1 MGNKPKVKKCPVCN
15 PSPATIEY
23 VKTDRPITEKEIMY
37 HITEEC
43 KKCKEQSNDLQ
54 ERIRILNVNNTK
66 LNKEK
71 VDLLLKNKEINNNL
85 TNIKNQYDLF
95 KNQKKDQIN
104 FLNNKTNLNLK
115 KISNLESTINLKDN
129 DIKKINEKLLE
140 NNCQRNYTLAN
151 SVKSLNQKLSKCNIE
166 KENLE
171 KRTDNSTKS
180 SQNCTAVQIG
190 LQNQVNT
197 LNKNLQDSD
206 NTIKFKD
213 SVIYN
218 ADRYISMWRTIS
230 FVFFILF
237 FIFLFLYIF
246 KRGNCGD
253 FEEKLN
259 NLKMLNKK

>member
-115 KISNLESTINLKDN
+115 KISNLESTINQKDN

-197 LNKNLQDSD
+197 LNKNLH
-206 NTIKFKD
+206 
-213 SVIYN
+213 
-218 ADRYISMWRTIS
+218 
-230 FVFFILF
+230 ILIIQLNSKIVLYTTQIDTYQCGEQLVLYF
-237 FIFLFLYIF
+237 LFYFSYFCFYIFL
-246 KRGNCGD
+246 K
-253 FEEKLN
+253 EEIVVI
-259 NLKMLNKK
+259 LKKN